1 MSADSLNKQTYL
13 VSGQQTELTTASGK
27 WYVDALFNNKYG
39 QPLRWISDPYLTEE
53 YSVNAST
60 VISYSFPGLN
70 QSSAFFNYT
79 DDVGEITA
87 TAFTSQQA
95 IDTRSALEEISKYIN
110 VTFVEVTEAEDNVGT
125 IRFGIN
131 TITDEAG
138 NYRAGI
144 VATADPPSSL
154 PRGGDVW
161 FNKQFSTSGNFAK
174 GLVSG
179 SETGVADVTVLY
191 HEIFHALGL
200 EHPNDNKNILFQEDK
215 NDREHTVMAG
225 EYSIEGLPSYYF
237 NGTDYSVAATPMV
250 YDIAPLQ
257 HLYGANPLY
266 NMGDT
271 THVFDPETPFVQTLW
286 DASGEDT
293 LDFSNFSKNN
303 DINLNGG
310 TNSTAEG
317 NSNWSQKNIL
327 GLAYGIEIENAY
339 GGSGSDTLTGNSLGN
354 ILKGNSGDDIIFGNA
369 GDDTIFADG
378 GSDTINGGTGLD
390 TIKYTLTQANYTLA
404 LGESSS
410 TVTEISTGANDSFS
424 TIERVVFSDKA
435 VALDIGS
442 GEVGGSCYRI
452 YKAAFNRTPD
462 EGGLGYWIG
471 QMDLGKTLVEV
482 SAGFIDSDEFRAS
495 YGTSPSNGE
504 FLTKVYNNVLG
515 RDPDSGG
522 YDWWVDQLANNPE
535 KTWDKVMADFSEGTE
550 NQANVLELIGNGVQ
564 YDLWVA

>member
-27 WYVDALFNNKYG
+27 WYVDALFNNKNG

-70 QSSAFFNYT
+70 QSSTFFNYT

-125 IRFGIN
+125 IRFGIK

-138 NYRAGI
+138 NYREGI
-144 VATADPPSSL
+144 AATAGHPRSL

-179 SETGVADVTVLY
+179 SETGVGDVTVLY
-191 HEIFHALGL
+191 HEIIHALGL
-200 EHPNDNKNILFQEDK
+200 EHPNDNKNIVFQEDK
-215 NDREHTVMAG
+215 NNREHSVMAG
-225 EYSIEGLPSYYF
+225 EFSVEGLPDYYF
-237 NGTDYSVAATPMV
+237 NGTNYTVASTPMV

-257 HLYGANPLY
+257 HLYGANTLY

-271 THVFDPETPFVQTLW
+271 IHVFDPETPFIQTLW

-310 TNSTAEG
+310 TNSTVDG
-317 NSNWSQKNIL
+317 NSSWSHKNIL

-339 GGSGSDTLTGNSLGN
+339 GGSGSDTLTGNSFGN
-354 ILKGNSGDDIIFGNA
+354 ILKGNAGN
-369 GDDTIFADG
+369 DTIFADG
-378 GSDTINGGTGLD
+378 GSDTIEGGTGLD
-390 TIKYTLTQANYTLA
+390 TIKYTLAQANYTLVR
-404 LGESSS
+404 GESSS
-410 TVTEISTGANDSFS
+410 TIQELSTSTYDSLS
-424 TIERVVFSDKA
+424 TVERIVFSDKA

-462 EGGLGYWIG
+462 DGGLGYWIG

-482 SAGFIDSDEFRAS
+482 SAGFINSDEFRAS

>member
-27 WYVDALFNNKYG
+27 WYVDALFNNKNG

-70 QSSAFFNYT
+70 QSSTFFNYT

-138 NYRAGI
+138 NYREGI
-144 VATADPPSSL
+144 VATADPPGSS

-191 HEIFHALGL
+191 HEIFHSLGL
-200 EHPNDNKNILFQEDK
+200 EHPNDNKNIVFQEDK

-225 EYSIEGLPSYYF
+225 EYSIDGQPDYYF
-237 NGTDYSVAATPMV
+237 NGINYAVASTPMV

-257 HLYGANPLY
+257 HLYGLNTLHNA
-266 NMGDT
+266 GDT
-271 THVFDPETPFVQTLW
+271 IHTFDPETPFIQTLW

-293 LDFSNFSKNN
+293 LDFSNFTKKNVI
-303 DINLNGG
+303 DLNGG
-310 TNSTAEG
+310 TNSTIKG
-317 NSNWSQKNIL
+317 NSNWPYENIL
-327 GLAYGIEIENAY
+327 GLAYGIAIENAF
-339 GGSGSDTLTGNSLGN
+339 GGLGSDMLTGNSLAN
-354 ILKGNSGDDIIFGNA
+354 ILKGNAGN
-369 GDDTIFADG
+369 DTFFADG
-378 GSDTINGGTGLD
+378 GSDTIKGGIGID
-390 TIKYTLTQANYTLA
+390 TIQYTLSQANYTLSV
-404 LGESSS
+404 GKTNS
-410 TVTEISTGANDSFS
+410 TVEEISTDTNDSFS
-424 TIERVVFSDKA
+424 TIERIVFADNA
-435 VALDIGS
+435 VALDIDGANS
-442 GEVGGSCYRI
+442 AGGIYRT
-452 YKAAFNRTPD
+452 YKAAFNRTP
-462 EGGLGYWIG
+462 EKTGFGYWINRADNG
-471 QMDLGKTLVEV
+471 ASAVLMAEEFVYSAEFQTLYGVTTSDDYLTGNNIEAVVDL
-482 SAGFIDSDEFRAS
+482 F
-495 YGTSPSNGE
+495 YQ
-504 FLTKVYNNVLG
+504 NVLG
-515 RDPDSGG
+515 RTPDQGG
-522 YDWWVDQLANNPE
+522 LKYYASTIVDQSKTGGQVLAE
-535 KTWDKVMADFSEGTE
+535 IADSAE
-550 NQANVLELIGNGVQ
+550 NRTNLLPIIENGMS